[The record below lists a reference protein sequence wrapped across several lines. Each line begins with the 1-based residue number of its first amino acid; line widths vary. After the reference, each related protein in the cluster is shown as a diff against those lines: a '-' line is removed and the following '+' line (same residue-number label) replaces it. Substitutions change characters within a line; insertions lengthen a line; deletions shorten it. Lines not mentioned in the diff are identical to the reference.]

1 MKKIELFTKE
11 KTAHPHLLFITP
23 FKKSREEKN
32 KKKKNEHRNMNA
44 HDYKVILKTDEN
56 DDFIVEKPGYI
67 SDKTIELVGKDFW
80 NADTRTIKLGSNGLR
95 LTVVKSGQR
104 QGKIEYLEEV
114 MKERKIQKDSY
125 EVGKVLLRAQF
136 DECNTI
142 WSKVLVDKV
151 NHNDFLLFFVR

>member
-1 MKKIELFTKE
+1 
-11 KTAHPHLLFITP
+11 
-23 FKKSREEKN
+23 
-32 KKKKNEHRNMNA
+32 MNA